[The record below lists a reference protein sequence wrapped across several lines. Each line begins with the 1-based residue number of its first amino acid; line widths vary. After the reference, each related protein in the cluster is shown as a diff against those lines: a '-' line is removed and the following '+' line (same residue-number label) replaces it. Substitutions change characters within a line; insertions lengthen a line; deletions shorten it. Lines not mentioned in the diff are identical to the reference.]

1 MSPHLLIFLLNFGRA
16 ALTTEEPARVE
27 VCKHLAT
34 VIFQDLDAAPERRE
48 RARRYLH
55 EGDRQC
61 DRDFEKLYEQVEL
74 REMLN
79 DVVSCFMST
88 QKAVDVDTCKKDTN

>member
-1 MSPHLLIFLLNFGRA
+1 MSLHLLIFLLDFGRA

-27 VCKHLAT
+27 VCEHLAT
-34 VIFQDLDAAPERRE
+34 VIFQDPDAAPDRRE

-61 DRDFEKLYEQVEL
+61 DRDFEKLSEQVEL
-74 REMLN
+74 R

-88 QKAVDVDTCKKDTN
+88 QKAVDVDACKKELKH